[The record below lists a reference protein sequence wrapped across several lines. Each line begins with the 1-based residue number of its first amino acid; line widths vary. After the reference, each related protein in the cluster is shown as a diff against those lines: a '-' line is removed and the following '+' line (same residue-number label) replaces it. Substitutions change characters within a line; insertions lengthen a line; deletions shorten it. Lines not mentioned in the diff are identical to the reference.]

1 MVPGPPFGDHALVA
15 AKKADD
21 GRRIIAENRRARRDY
36 QIEDVIEAGLVL
48 TGTEVKAL
56 REGRA
61 TIAEAYASPEA
72 GGIYLLNA
80 NIPEY
85 SAGNRENH
93 QPKRPRKLLLHAREI
108 ARLSQAVE
116 RKGYTLAPLRL
127 YFNARGI
134 AKLEIGLALGRKL
147 HDKRVVEK
155 ERDWARQKQRLMRER
170 G

>member
-1 MVPGPPFGDHALVA
+1 MAD
-15 AKKADD
+15 KKEGAYKLIAD
-21 GRRIIAENRRARRDY
+21 NKRARHDY
-36 QIEDVIEAGLVL
+36 FVEDVIEAGIML

-61 TIAEAYASPEA
+61 TIKEAYATPEKGA
-72 GGIYLLNA
+72 IWLINA

-93 QPKRPRKLLLHAREI
+93 EPKRPRKLLLNAREI
-108 ARLSQAVE
+108 AKLTQAVE
-116 RKGYTLAPLRL
+116 RKGYTIAPLKL

-134 AKLEIGLALGRKL
+134 AKLEIGLALGKKAP
-147 HDKRVVEK
+147 DKRDTEK
-155 ERDWARQKQRLMRER
+155 QRDWQRQKGRLLRER